1 MIKFYAHSLFSI
13 TFFVVRFFILDAA
26 ASPAYAKA
34 EMHQPDPLSPSNPM
48 RVDRARTFWPRL
60 LLQTGFEQ
68 RDGLLNAHQMVF
80 HHVSNLLPASGDKRP
95 TLLGL
100 DQ

>member
-34 EMHQPDPLSPSNPM
+34 QMHEPNLAMHVQ
-48 RVDRARTFWPRL
+48 A
-60 LLQTGFEQ
+60 
-68 RDGLLNAHQMVF
+68 GLH
-80 HHVSNLLPASGDKRP
+80 
-95 TLLGL
+95 
-100 DQ
+100 